1 MGIVSTQTT
10 NETPTVTT
18 VLVVDDD
25 AMVRETFIALFARE
39 PGHELLGCAHT
50 GAEGVALA
58 KQWHPDVILMDL
70 NMPGMGGVAATEQI
84 VANDPGACV
93 VALTTF
99 SDQEHVAKMLQA
111 GASGYLMKHTDRETL
126 LAALA
131 AAKIGEMPLAPEVRQ
146 TLVAAVL
153 RDRPPAP
160 ERPRLAPR
168 ELELLGWL
176 AEGLSNREIARRMY
190 LAEGSVKQ
198 YLSQIGEKLKRKSR
212 TQILIRAIQLGL
224 VDPHDAAQD

>member
-1 MGIVSTQTT
+1 MSTQTS
-10 NETPTVTT
+10 NETHITT

-25 AMVRETFIALFARE
+25 ALVREAFTALFARE
-39 PGHELLGCAHT
+39 PGHQLLGCAET
-50 GAEGVALA
+50 GEEGVRLA
-58 KQWHPDVILMDL
+58 QEWHPDVILMDL
-70 NMPGMGGVAATEQI
+70 NMPGMGGVSATEQI
-84 VANDPGACV
+84 VAEDPAACV

-111 GASGYLMKHTDRETL
+111 GASGYLMKHNDRETL

-131 AAKIGEMPLAPEVRQ
+131 AARLGEMPLAPEVRQ

-153 RDRPPAP
+153 RDRPAAP

-168 ELELLGWL
+168 ELELLTWL
-176 AEGLSNREIARRMY
+176 AEGLSNREIARRMF

-224 VDPHDAAQD
+224 VDPNDTTQD